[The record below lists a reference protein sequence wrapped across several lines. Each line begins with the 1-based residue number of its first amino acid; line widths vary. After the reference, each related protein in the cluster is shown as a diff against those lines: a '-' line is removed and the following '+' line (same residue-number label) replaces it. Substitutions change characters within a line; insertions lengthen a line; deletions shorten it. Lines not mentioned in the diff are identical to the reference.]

1 MAKQTANNGSSQA
14 ASTKSVTF
22 SRQAAQRIAKAVRT
36 VEGGNRNQPGI
47 RFDHPMPSSGVTF
60 QVATF
65 TGAWSLNTSKTVEFY
80 NITSTPNT
88 ASVTNL
94 LLEVP
99 ALSTSTNSPTV
110 CFIAKARG
118 TWQLLNVQ
126 HAEHEALT
134 SVTLQPTRLEF
145 GRKQFV
151 AVATTI
157 ATTGITITE
166 CDNEAASA
174 EQLNWFFG

>member
-47 RFDHPMPSSGVTF
+47 TFDHPMPSSVTF
-60 QVATF
+60 RVATF

-118 TWQLLNVQ
+118 GWQLLNVQ
-126 HAEHEALT
+126 HATQGFLT
-134 SVTLQPTRLEF
+134 GVSLQPTSLEF
-145 GRKQFV
+145 SVHNV
-151 AVATTI
+151 AYVGATASTSAI
-157 ATTGITITE
+157 SITE